1 VHALG
6 VVESDARLR
15 GRLEHALRLL
25 VEHDGVEDGRV
36 HVNLLLLEL
45 HVVLVEQTVVEQA
58 LLPVDIR
65 AQVSRLREHLHQP
78 LDHGQNLRVVE
89 TLDLMGLQLVGASH
103 VLHGLNDLFGE
114 TNFLTEV

>member
-45 HVVLVEQTVVEQA
+45 HVVLVEQTVVE
-58 LLPVDIR
+58 
-65 AQVSRLREHLHQP
+65 
-78 LDHGQNLRVVE
+78 
-89 TLDLMGLQLVGASH
+89 
-103 VLHGLNDLFGE
+103 
-114 TNFLTEV
+114 